1 MSDDGGDYVIG
12 FLVDKIDRTKTSPEE
27 IRKMVKDLIKFGDLA
42 DTFRSA
48 GFEIKNFDI
57 KEYDSDEPDGG

>member
-1 MSDDGGDYVIG
+1 
-12 FLVDKIDRTKTSPEE
+12 
-27 IRKMVKDLIKFGDLA
+27 MVKDLIKFGDLA